1 MSYTSFCQNVTQKI
15 QSDSLIVLP
24 KYIVRSMVED
34 IVLSDSYADE
44 IILLT
49 KTLDKKQE
57 IIYKQDTLIGTYRE
71 KMGYYQK
78 EISKYTD
85 LVNEKE
91 FEVLNLNKQV
101 TKEHKKYNTAK
112 VIAASLLVGLIVNHY
127 SWKGAFDN

>member
-78 EISKYTD
+78 EISKYSD

>member
-1 MSYTSFCQNVTQKI
+1 
-15 QSDSLIVLP
+15 
-24 KYIVRSMVED
+24 MVED

-71 KMGYYQK
+71 KMVYYQK
-78 EISKYTD
+78 EIGKYSD
-85 LVNEKE
+85 IVNEKE
-91 FEVLNLNKQV
+91 FEILNLNKQI
-101 TKEHKKYNTAK
+101 TKEHKKYNTVK
-112 VIAASLLVGLIVNHY
+112 VIAASLFIGLIVNHY